1 MATGSKNGQ
10 TKKKP
15 AGRKKPAA
23 KKYNNKSPFNILPF
37 LSIIMALSPSPSKDT
52 AIS

>member
-23 KKYNNKSPFNILPF
+23 KNI
-37 LSIIMALSPSPSKDT
+37 IINLLQKQFY
-52 AIS
+52 

>member
-23 KKYNNKSPFNILPF
+23 KKY
-37 LSIIMALSPSPSKDT
+37 IIINLLQKQFY
-52 AIS
+52 